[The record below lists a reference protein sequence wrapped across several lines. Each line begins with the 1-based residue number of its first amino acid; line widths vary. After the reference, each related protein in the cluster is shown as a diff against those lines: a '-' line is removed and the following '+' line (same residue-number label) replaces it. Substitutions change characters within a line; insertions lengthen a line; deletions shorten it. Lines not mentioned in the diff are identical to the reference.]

1 MPKYGYKCRTC
12 DNCTSLMTS
21 IKDEV
26 KIPICAG
33 CKAEMVRDYGVAA
46 IKFNGGGFYSVDSRG
61 QSPKSTK

>member
-1 MPKYGYKCRTC
+1 
-12 DNCTSLMTS
+12 MTS

-61 QSPKSTK
+61 QSPKSAK